1 MLETLL
7 LVPSEIAG
15 VPVFGFGL
23 ALGLL
28 AIALAVRMF
37 LVSRDPNLTWTSWLA
52 GEGFLWVVAAGV
64 LWKVIPIVCLKNVDG
79 QPIGLAIRGY
89 GFFLLCGV
97 VSAVCLAAYRAKKFQ
112 VDPAVIYSVAPWA
125 FFGGIFGARLFYVVQ
140 YRENFQTIGDILNFT
155 QGGLVVYGSFI
166 GGGLAVWFYV
176 WRNKLSPLRLGDII
190 VPCLFLGLFF
200 GRIGCLMHGC
210 CWGGKCDAAQLGA
223 LEFPPGSPVYRDQ
236 LEDGS
241 LLGLSYDPKTFKIT
255 SVKSDSLA
263 DRAGLSEGQ
272 HIDSLTIDRSSY
284 ETASRDVA
292 VEAIPVGLIIGAD
305 SKRYRFTADKLPP
318 RALPVFPAQVLGS
331 ISGLVLCLSLLTI
344 KPSRWRAGMIML
356 TGFAGYAVVRF
367 MMEIIR
373 VDEGGQ
379 FGTNLTISQWVSI
392 VVLIGSILGFVALKL
407 QPTTDTA
414 TS

>member
-37 LVSRDPNLTWTSWLA
+37 LVSRDPNLTWTSWLV
-52 GEGFLWVVAAGV
+52 GEGFLWVVAAAV
-64 LWKVIPIVCLKNVDG
+64 LWKVIPIVCLKNFDG

-140 YRENFQTIGDILNFT
+140 YRENFQTIADILNFT

-210 CWGGKCDAAQLGA
+210 CWGGKCDAALVGA

-241 LLGLSYDPKTFKIT
+241 LLGLSYDPKSFKIT
-255 SVKSDSLA
+255 SVKPDSLA

-272 HIDSLTIDRSSY
+272 RIDSLTIDRSSY

-305 SKRYRFTADKLPP
+305 SKRYRFTADTLPP

-344 KPSRWRAGMIML
+344 KPGRWRAGMIML
-356 TGFAGYAVVRF
+356 TGFAGYAII
-367 MMEIIR
+367 MEIIR

-392 VVLIGSILGFVALKL
+392 LVLVGSILGFVALKL
-407 QPTTDTA
+407 QPTPDTA